1 MTVTEIFLPGDL
13 HAGDICRHD
22 PSQPW
27 TIEDLERLPDI
38 GFRYEIIDGSLVVS
52 PVPAKPHWRVTYRL
66 RRLLEPQAPPQFV
79 VSAEN
84 PGIRIDDG
92 HSYLVP
98 DLAVL
103 HTASLAGDQLGFE
116 PADYALVVE
125 VLSPS
130 NRSHDLVTKRYHYG
144 TAGVP
149 QYWVVDPRSR
159 QMAVLVHDGQG
170 GYTDTA
176 VVTPDKAWQTD
187 EPFSIELDLT
197 AMFD

>member
-13 HAGDICRHD
+13 HAGDIFRHD
-22 PSQPW
+22 PSQPL

-66 RRLLEPQAPPQFV
+66 RRLLEPQAPTQFV

-92 HSYLVP
+92 RSYLVP
-98 DLAVL
+98 DLVAL
-103 HTASLAGDQLGFE
+103 HASKVGADGRGFE
-116 PADYALVVE
+116 PGTFALVVE

-130 NRSHDLVTKRYHYG
+130 NRSHDLVTKRHHYG
-144 TAGVP
+144 KAGVP
-149 QYWVVDPRSR
+149 QYWIVDPRGR

-170 GYTDTA
+170 GYTEMA
-176 VVTPDKAWQTD
+176 VVTPDKVWQTD
-187 EPFSIELDLT
+187 EPFPIELDLT
-197 AMFD
+197 AVFD